1 LSVLRVLDVPQTLG
15 LLPPRRLTL
24 VNPPASLV
32 ETTGAIYRTAGW
44 SDRMVVKPPEKKPAR

>member
-1 LSVLRVLDVPQTLG
+1 VTQALG